1 MSATAVTPPPKTV
14 TVPQP
19 TSQSAAAATTEKP
32 PGEKTSVAPPQVAL
46 TAHVATAP
54 AVDEGEVVNP
64 FAGAGSFALA
74 QRMANLL
81 AASTVVPKEYQG
93 NVGNCLIAIEIAG
106 RIGMP
111 ALMVMQ
117 NMVPVYGKPSWTSKF
132 LIGVVNA
139 SPEWT
144 PIRWRW
150 VGKREDG
157 DSWGV
162 RAVATDKRTG
172 EECIGP
178 LVDIAMAKAEGWYD
192 RRGKVSGE
200 AASKWPTMPE
210 LMLMYRSAAFWSR
223 LYIPEKTLGLTTEEV
238 EDIGGTVRPGS
249 IDVTSSA
256 AAVMPPSKTL
266 AEVTARSRE
275 QRGHVPTASET
286 GPTVVVAAAKVDP
299 PVKAEPPR
307 STAQPKPEDVI
318 SRPTA
323 QVPNGQATLP
333 IRRPAPRGISVQ
345 LAGGTPVNLDD
356 EDAAARAA
364 VAPTD
369 EEIAANGPPPISDE
383 DLPPWP
389 TR

>member
-1 MSATAVTPPPKTV
+1 MSANGVTPAPKTV

-19 TSQSAAAATTEKP
+19 TSQSAAAATIEKP
-32 PGEKTSVAPPQVAL
+32 PGEKTSVAPSQVAL

-132 LIGVVNA
+132 LIGIVNA

-150 VGKREDG
+150 VGAREDG

-249 IDVTSSA
+249 IEVTSSA
-256 AAVMPPSKTL
+256 AGVMPPSKTL

-275 QRGHVPTASET
+275 QRQATQDALAEGPPSPVAIPSSVVSAQPVP
-286 GPTVVVAAAKVDP
+286 AKPVP
-299 PVKAEPPR
+299 P
-307 STAQPKPEDVI
+307 PKPEDVI
-318 SRPTA
+318 SRPSA
-323 QVPNGQATLP
+323 QAPKGQATLP
-333 IRRPAPRGISVQ
+333 IRRPPARGISVQ
-345 LAGGTPVNLDD
+345 LVDGTPVDLND
-356 EDAAARAA
+356 EDAVAHAA